1 MLCKVV
7 SVETSVVCNCFRRNS
22 GVSRAFTTI
31 SILSIGKD
39 HFLLIPLKYFS
50 CITYLKGEE
59 TFVERSDTQILN
71 CFTLFSDFIT
81 FNKLCL
87 LF

>member
-1 MLCKVV
+1 MLCKGV

-59 TFVERSDTQILN
+59 TFVERSDTQILI

-87 LF
+87 FF